1 MNYREF
7 LVPAVVVLIG
17 IVMLFAGKG
26 GGRLGGRI
34 VLVILGAIV
43 LFFIFGYAVSRTI

>member
-1 MNYREF
+1 MPAL
-7 LVPAVVVLIG
+7 LVLVGL
-17 IVMLFAGKG
+17 VMLLAGKG

-34 VLVILGAIV
+34 LLVILGAIV